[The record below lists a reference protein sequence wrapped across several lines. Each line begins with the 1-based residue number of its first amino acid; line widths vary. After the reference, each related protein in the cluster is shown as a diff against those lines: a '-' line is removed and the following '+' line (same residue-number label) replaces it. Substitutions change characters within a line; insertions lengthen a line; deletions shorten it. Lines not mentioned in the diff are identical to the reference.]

1 MKIVKNTAAVS
12 SILSST
18 ISVLVAAVPPLSILR
33 RTPIKETK
41 VTSGGSGVGGRPPL
55 FSASAYM
62 RHIRGEFLPEEREKG
77 IYIYI
82 HACFMHRPPP
92 RPIPFRTFFRISF
105 QFRDSRNSVLVA
117 VIVNNRR
124 WRPRMMFE
132 KRISDRFRS
141 LERLDRAKL

>member
-1 MKIVKNTAAVS
+1 MVKIVKNTAAVS

-62 RHIRGEFLPEEREKG
+62 RHIRGEFLPEERERKEY

-82 HACFMHRPPP
+82 YTRVLCIDLLQGRFLFEPSFAS
-92 RPIPFRTFFRISF
+92 PF
-105 QFRDSRNSVLVA
+105 NSE
-117 VIVNNRR
+117 I
-124 WRPRMMFE
+124 
-132 KRISDRFRS
+132 
-141 LERLDRAKL
+141 LETAF

>member
-1 MKIVKNTAAVS
+1 MRVDGEGGGGGSGPRTAGVGGGEDMVKIVKNTAAVS

-62 RHIRGEFLPEEREKG
+62 RHIRGEFLPEERERKEY
-77 IYIYI
+77 IYIYTRVFY
-82 HACFMHRPPP
+82 AS
-92 RPIPFRTFFRISF
+92 TSSKADSF
-105 QFRDSRNSVLVA
+105 SHLLSIQRFSKQRFSSS
-117 VIVNNRR
+117 NR
-124 WRPRMMFE
+124 
-132 KRISDRFRS
+132 
-141 LERLDRAKL
+141 

>member
-1 MKIVKNTAAVS
+1 MEKEEEEEAGREPPVWGGEDMVKIVKNTAAVS

-82 HACFMHRPPP
+82 YTRVLCIDLLQGRFLFEPSFAS
-92 RPIPFRTFFRISF
+92 PF
-105 QFRDSRNSVLVA
+105 NSE
-117 VIVNNRR
+117 I
-124 WRPRMMFE
+124 
-132 KRISDRFRS
+132 
-141 LERLDRAKL
+141 LETAF

>member
-1 MKIVKNTAAVS
+1 MEKEEEEEAGREPPVWGGEDMVKIVKNTAAVS

-62 RHIRGEFLPEEREKG
+62 RHIRGEFLPEERERKEY
-77 IYIYI
+77 IYIYTRVFY
-82 HACFMHRPPP
+82 AS
-92 RPIPFRTFFRISF
+92 TSSKADSF
-105 QFRDSRNSVLVA
+105 SNLLSHLLSIQRFSKQRFSSS
-117 VIVNNRR
+117 NR
-124 WRPRMMFE
+124 
-132 KRISDRFRS
+132 
-141 LERLDRAKL
+141 